1 MLAHMGQHMAFLY
14 QQQMQAQVQ
23 EGIPVSSGQFNQ
35 EFLDKENK
43 PLPIEQEN
51 RIAVAAAQA
60 AQSLM
65 GSMPPSPEQQQMQM
79 DMQEKM
85 ANLQMKKE
93 ELNIRKARFEEGV
106 KTNERQQARK
116 DAEVKAK
123 IVEAASRIAKRDK

>member
-1 MLAHMGQHMAFLY
+1 
-14 QQQMQAQVQ
+14 
-23 EGIPVSSGQFNQ
+23 
-35 EFLDKENK
+35 
-43 PLPIEQEN
+43 
-51 RIAVAAAQA
+51 
-60 AQSLM
+60 M